1 MTVEARSSAPPRA
14 RQLSTTSFKA
24 TCLEISTRRRAATAT
39 AHGPPAMVAAAR
51 LAPTE
56 AARRRA

>member
-1 MTVEARSSAPPRA
+1 MTAKDRSSAPPRA
-14 RQLSTTSFKA
+14 RQLSATSFKA
-24 TCLEISTRRRAATAT
+24 TCLEASTRGRAATAT